1 VQVKQQKNWQRKQ
14 NEITTG
20 QQHREQANPKE
31 KEPQQTSLLGETLYL
46 LRKVLVIVVLL
57 ALCGIWLFGTARNTD
72 LGMMPA
78 VKSGDLI
85 FYYRL
90 DKQYVAS
97 DLVAVKIDGRF
108 QTWRVVAVGGDTVD
122 LTDQGLMI
130 NGYFQQEED
139 IVGETLPYTDG
150 ISFPITL
157 KENQVFLLGDN
168 RENAS
173 DSRLYGAVDVED
185 TLGKVVAILRRRNL

>member
-1 VQVKQQKNWQRKQ
+1 MKQQKNWQRKQ

>member
-1 VQVKQQKNWQRKQ
+1 MKQRKNRQRKHQEIESQ
-14 NEITTG
+14 NREPPESKEIERKQTT
-20 QQHREQANPKE
+20 
-31 KEPQQTSLLGETLYL
+31 LLGETLFL
-46 LRKVLVIVVLL
+46 LRKVLVISLL
-57 ALCGIWLFGTARNTD
+57 LVLCGIWLFGATRNTD

-90 DKQYVAS
+90 DKQYIAS
-97 DLVAVKIDGRF
+97 DLVAVKIEGRF
-108 QTWRVVAVGGDTVD
+108 QTRRVIAVGGDTLD

-130 NGYFQQEED
+130 NGYLQQETD

-157 KENQVFLLGDN
+157 QENQVFLLGDN

-185 TLGKVVAILRRRNL
+185 TLGKVVVILRRRNL